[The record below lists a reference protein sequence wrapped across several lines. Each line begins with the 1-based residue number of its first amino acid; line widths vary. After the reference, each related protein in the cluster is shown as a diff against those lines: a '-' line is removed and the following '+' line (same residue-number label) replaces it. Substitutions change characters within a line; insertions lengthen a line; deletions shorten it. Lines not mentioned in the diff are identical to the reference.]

1 MSDNKENEEIKKE
14 LIKLNLNRVHNV
26 NEPKN
31 EKKDD
36 KKEVKKEI
44 KKKIKRK

>member
-14 LIKLNLNRVHNV
+14 LIKLNRVHNV

-44 KKKIKRK
+44 KKEDKKKNK